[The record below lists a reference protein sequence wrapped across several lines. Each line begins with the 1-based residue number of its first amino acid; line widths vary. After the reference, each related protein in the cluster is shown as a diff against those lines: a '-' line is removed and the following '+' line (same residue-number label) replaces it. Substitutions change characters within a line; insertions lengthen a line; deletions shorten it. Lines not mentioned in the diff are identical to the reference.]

1 MFPGK
6 TVMDKEEEDGE
17 SGERRRLMGR
27 EHVYIAS
34 GIFPIWNKGEEFFP
48 PPSVFENVIILDRA
62 FFLHSIIYR
71 NFIFNI
77 LSAYYLYFS
86 TQYYIFLFSTI
97 MKMLFFFLWKSNNSQ
112 SFIHFSQIIIQSI
125 MNSFD

>member
-1 MFPGK
+1 
-6 TVMDKEEEDGE
+6 MDKEEEDGE

-62 FFLHSIIYR
+62 RFFLHSIIYR

-77 LSAYYLYFS
+77 LSLLRVLSLFLNSILHLPFFYHYGNAF
-86 TQYYIFLFSTI
+86 FLFMEI
-97 MKMLFFFLWKSNNSQ
+97 
-112 SFIHFSQIIIQSI
+112 
-125 MNSFD
+125 